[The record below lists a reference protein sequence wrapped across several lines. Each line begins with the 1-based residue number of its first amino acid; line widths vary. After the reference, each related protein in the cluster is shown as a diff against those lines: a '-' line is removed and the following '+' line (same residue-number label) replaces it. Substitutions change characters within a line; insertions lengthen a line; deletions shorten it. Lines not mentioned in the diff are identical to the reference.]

1 MGKINSSAIKKYLVS
16 GTVYS
21 LLFMVILYPIGLLFF
36 SSFLTDVIGETGRF
50 TLGNYES
57 MFANRGFLMAMKNT
71 LVMCSGAVL
80 LSTTLGV
87 FLAWFVARTDM
98 PFKKV
103 IEPLN
108 LIPFYLSSLVGALSW
123 EILAAPKSG
132 MLNHAVQA
140 LFGLSSPPFNIY
152 SLTGITLLIGLFYT
166 PYVYLFTIGSLQNMD
181 PSLEEAA
188 RMNGASIL
196 QTALRITLPL
206 AGPAILSASVLTFI
220 LTAGIFGIPLVLG
233 GPGRLNT
240 ISTLIYRMINLYPP
254 RYGAAAALSAILLI
268 LTVLLVILQRK
279 ILARRRFWTVTG
291 KGYRPALVS
300 LGRGRWLAFGLNVGY
315 LVFTLVP
322 FVNLLFIS
330 FLPGWSGEFK
340 FDFSLDNYTQVLFVN
355 DVTRRGFGNSLL
367 LGTVGA
373 TFGVLVCALL
383 ANLIQRTRM
392 PGRSGIDF
400 VAMLPV
406 TYPGIVLG
414 MGFLMAWINT
424 PIYGTIWI
432 LMLAYVVHFMP
443 TALRSLEA
451 TLGSISP
458 ALDESARVAG
468 ASWLGAFRR
477 ILFPLMWPGFVST
490 WLLLFVIFMREVS
503 SSMLLFVHG
512 TETISIALIQIMEYE
527 SQGASAAFGSIQ
539 TVIILAG
546 VYLFRKITA
555 MQKLNVGINE

>member
-1 MGKINSSAIKKYLVS
+1 MSTINRNMIKKYVIS
-16 GTVYS
+16 GAVYS
-21 LLFMVILYPIGLLFF
+21 VLFFIILYPIGRLFF
-36 SSFLTDVIGETGRF
+36 SSFFTDVIGEVSRF
-50 TLGNYES
+50 SLGNYQS
-57 MFANRGFLMAMKNT
+57 MFASRGFIMALKNT

-132 MLNHAVQA
+132 MLNHAAQA

-152 SLTGITLLIGLFYT
+152 SLTGMSLLIGLFYT

-181 PSLEEAA
+181 PALEEAA

-220 LTAGIFGIPLVLG
+220 LTAGIFGVPLVLG

-300 LGRGRWLAFGLNVGY
+300 LGRGRWLAFGLNLGY
-315 LVFTLVP
+315 LIFTLVP
-322 FVNLLFIS
+322 FINLVFIS
-330 FLPGWSGEFK
+330 FLPGWEGEFK
-340 FDFSLDNYTQVLFVN
+340 FNFSLENYVRVLFVN
-355 DVTRRGFGNSLL
+355 DVTRRGFGNSII

-373 TFGVLVCALL
+373 TFGVMICALL
-383 ANLIQRTRM
+383 ANMVQRTRM

-414 MGFLMAWINT
+414 MGFLMAWIKT

-432 LMLAYVVHFMP
+432 LMLAYIVHFMP

-458 ALDESARVAG
+458 ALDESARVSG

-503 SSMLLFVHG
+503 SSMLLYVHG

-539 TVIILAG
+539 TIIILAA
-546 VYLFRKITA
+546 VYFFRKITA
-555 MQKLNVGINE
+555 MQKLNVEVNE